1 MEVRFFGAD
10 IVVDDI
16 EGISEAYCRNGAP
29 DLSCV
34 FLDVLFTFCF
44 ANVFLVLLNLLM
56 NKSTCVSSNKNTC
69 VLVGPEHTCSC
80 STSMHVFSCN
90 EATCA
95 LVQQGYMCSCS
106 ESIHV
111 FLSDE
116 NTCIIVLQEYM

>member
-44 ANVFLVLLNLLM
+44 ANVFLVLLKGKKLRA
-56 NKSTCVSSNKNTC
+56 
-69 VLVGPEHTCSC
+69 PEGMLCS
-80 STSMHVFSCN
+80 V
-90 EATCA
+90 
-95 LVQQGYMCSCS
+95 
-106 ESIHV
+106 
-111 FLSDE
+111 
-116 NTCIIVLQEYM
+116 